1 LRLTR
6 VSSVDDRAPGE
17 KKAVRNKD
25 VRGFRA
31 LGAIVAA
38 LCAVA
43 ATSAAAQ
50 SIQLKPGAAPGRA
63 AHRSDIR
70 NVAYCEIA
78 PVLGKPPN
86 DVAQVYDTTAAG
98 DECPRDKME
107 AIDPQALAGEIGAEV
122 VYLNPTPQ
130 SARRYW
136 VMDEISEFSV
146 GETVDFHGV
155 KATWTASKPS
165 ELLKGLIATPYTPA
179 EIRRE
184 SMYLYSKGS
193 KVFLMHA
200 PDGKVWIMQSY
211 ATEVDNDL
219 NFDRLAELD
228 SALKLPDGYRFEVA
242 TLRRDLT
249 IDTRKAG
256 GLAHVIGDELHN
268 VYAGCGFDA
277 ACSYIPGHLAAPPRH
292 RPHGRRH

>member
-1 LRLTR
+1 MR
-6 VSSVDDRAPGE
+6 S
-17 KKAVRNKD
+17 KD

-31 LGAIVAA
+31 VGAIVAA

-50 SIQLKPGAAPGRA
+50 SIQLKPGAAPGRVI
-63 AHRSDIR
+63 HRSDIR
-70 NVAYCEIA
+70 NDAYCEIA

-86 DVAQVYDTTAAG
+86 DIAQVYNTTAPG
-98 DECPRDKME
+98 DECPGDKMA
-107 AIDPQALAGEIGAEV
+107 AIDPQALAGEIGAET

-136 VMDEISEFSV
+136 VIDEISEFSV

-155 KATWTASKPS
+155 KATWVASTPS
-165 ELLKGLIATPYTPA
+165 ELLKGVIAAPYTPG
-179 EIRRE
+179 EIRGE
-184 SMYLYSKGS
+184 AMYLYSKGD
-193 KVFLMHA
+193 KVFLMRA
-200 PDGKVWIMQSY
+200 PDAKVWILQSY

-219 NFDRLAELD
+219 SFDRLSGLD
-228 SALKLPDGYRFEVA
+228 SALKLPDGYRFEVV
-242 TLRRDLT
+242 TLRQDLT

-256 GLAHVIGDELHN
+256 GVAHVIRDELHN

-277 ACSYIPGHLAAPPRH
+277 ACNYIPGGLASPPHH